1 MNNERWQEVERLYHS
16 TLAIDANE
24 RTAFLAHACAGDEAL
39 RREVESLIALEPH
52 AKEFIES
59 PAVDVVA
66 GMMAREHSA
75 QIAAGDRFNQYR
87 IISHLGTGGMG
98 EVYLAE
104 DTSLRR
110 KVALKFLPLVL
121 TKNKAHLRRFEV
133 EARAVAA
140 LSHPNVCIIHEVI
153 QTEDGRHCIVMEY
166 IDGLTLR
173 ERIAQ
178 GPINVNEA
186 LDITLQMATALA
198 SAHATGIVHR
208 DIKPENV
215 MLRRDGYVKVLDF
228 GLAKLADTRPV
239 PVNSDDETRAIELK
253 TLPGV
258 LVGTVAYMS
267 PEQAR
272 GLQVDSRTDIWSLGV
287 VLYEMLAA
295 RKPFAGPTPTDII
308 ISIAERQ
315 PDPLEKSVPEASSL
329 QPIITKTLAKD
340 RNDRYQTAEELL
352 LALKNSKQVLERG
365 SEEHTS
371 RSGLVRQLG
380 TRRSLALVGTIAA
393 AVILLALAIWL
404 GRGSRTPTPAVS
416 ATEIKSL
423 AVLPMANFSGD
434 PSQDYFA
441 EGITETLIS
450 GLAKVT
456 ALRVISRTSVMQF
469 KGSPKSV
476 KQIAQ
481 ELNVDAVIEGSVQRV
496 GGDKIRVNV
505 RLIEAATEH
514 PLWNGEYDRD
524 LRDVLTLQNEVAQAV
539 TTAIRIKVTPQE
551 QTRLAQT
558 RPINPAAYDDFL
570 RGRYYLSHQTKADN
584 DNAIEALNRAVA
596 ADKDFA
602 AGWAELA
609 QAYVWRLFLFAPD
622 EKDLQEKAYI
632 AVEKALVLDSELPEA
647 YLARG
652 RLLWTPSNHFP
663 HDKAIQE
670 YRRALALNPSL
681 DEARNQLAVVLSHVG
696 LVDEALAELDQAL
709 AANPANHLA
718 RFRVGE
724 TLLFKGKY
732 EEALSALQNVSPDVN
747 PSLVGH
753 QIVYAFFALGR
764 KQEAAA
770 TLAKFIKDYPED
782 NRGLFTSLEA
792 ILAASEGQQAVAEQK
807 IRLAI
812 ERGKGF
818 GHFHHTA
825 YHIACA
831 YALMNKQ
838 DEAIK
843 WLELTANEGFPCYV
857 LFDTDHNLDNLRQN
871 PRFQEFMKK
880 RKAQWEY
887 YKQLSHR

>member
-1 MNNERWQEVERLYHS
+1 
-16 TLAIDANE
+16 
-24 RTAFLAHACAGDEAL
+24 
-39 RREVESLIALEPH
+39 
-52 AKEFIES
+52 
-59 PAVDVVA
+59 
-66 GMMAREHSA
+66 
-75 QIAAGDRFNQYR
+75 
-87 IISHLGTGGMG
+87 
-98 EVYLAE
+98 
-104 DTSLRR
+104 
-110 KVALKFLPLVL
+110 
-121 TKNKAHLRRFEV
+121 
-133 EARAVAA
+133 
-140 LSHPNVCIIHEVI
+140 
-153 QTEDGRHCIVMEY
+153 
-166 IDGLTLR
+166 
-173 ERIAQ
+173 
-178 GPINVNEA
+178 
-186 LDITLQMATALA
+186 
-198 SAHATGIVHR
+198 IVHR

-215 MLRRDGYVKVLDF
+215 MLRGDGYVKVLDF
-228 GLAKLADTRPV
+228 GLAKLGDIRPV
-239 PVNSDDETRAIELK
+239 PLNSEEDTRTLELK

-295 RKPFAGPTPTDII
+295 RKPFAGPTPTDVI

-315 PDPLEKSVPEASSL
+315 PEPLEKSVPEASSL

-352 LALKNSKQVLERG
+352 LALKNSKRELERG
-365 SEEHTS
+365 SEEYTPRKTS
-371 RSGLVRQLG
+371 GGRFRQFAM
-380 TRRSLALVGTIAA
+380 RRSIALPAVVIA
-393 AVILLALAIWL
+393 AVILLAMALWF
-404 GRGSRTPTPAVS
+404 GRSSRIPPAAS

-434 PSQDYFA
+434 PAQDYFA

-456 ALRVISRTSVMQF
+456 ALRVTSRTSVMQF
-469 KGSPKSV
+469 KGTQKSV

-481 ELNVDAVIEGSVQRV
+481 ELNVDAVIEGSVQRF
-496 GGDKIRVNV
+496 GDKIRVNV
-505 RLIEAATEH
+505 RLIDGATEN
-514 PLWNGEYDRD
+514 PLWFDEYDRD

-539 TTAIRIKVTPQE
+539 TQAIRIKVTPQE
-551 QTRLAQT
+551 QTRLAHA
-558 RPINPAAYDDFL
+558 RRIDPAAYDDFL
-570 RGRYYLSHQTKADN
+570 RGRFYLSHQTKADN
-584 DNAIEALNRAVA
+584 DNAIQALNRAVA
-596 ADKDFA
+596 EDPEFA
-602 AGWAELA
+602 GGWAELA
-609 QAYVWRLFLFAPD
+609 QAYVWKLFLFAPD

-632 AVEKALVLDSELPEA
+632 AVAKALKLDSELPEA

-696 LVDEALAELDQAL
+696 LVDEALAELDQGL
-709 AANPANHLA
+709 AANPANNLA

-724 TLLFKGKY
+724 TLLFKGRY
-732 EEALSALQNVSPDVN
+732 EEALTALRNVSPDVN

-753 QIVYAFFALGR
+753 QIVFALFALGR
-764 KQEAAA
+764 KDEAAA

-838 DEAIK
+838 EEAIK

-871 PRFQEFMKK
+871 PRFQEFMKN
-880 RKAQWEY
+880 RKAQWES
-887 YKQLSHR
+887 YKQLM